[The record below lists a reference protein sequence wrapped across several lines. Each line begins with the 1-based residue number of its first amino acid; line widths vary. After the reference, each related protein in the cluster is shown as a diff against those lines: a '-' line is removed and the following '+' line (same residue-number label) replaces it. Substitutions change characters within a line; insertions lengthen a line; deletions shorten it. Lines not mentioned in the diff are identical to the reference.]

1 MSAVK
6 DIKRIDSQD
15 VIPEYIDSLKNYLVI
30 AANIHEI
37 KTDFDAN
44 RAISAMSEG
53 MSLLSGY
60 LGSVTYSFN
69 MAKSEVKR
77 AKAVAA
83 LERFPEY
90 CQTMNIAKPTADLR
104 EHFVNL
110 DADVQSAQQREAM
123 YEAMLEQLGLI
134 KMNLIMAQSSIK
146 ASRYGF
152 NETRQMG
159 GNVV

>member
-1 MSAVK
+1 MK

-37 KTDFDAN
+37 KTDHDAN

-69 MAKSEVKR
+69 MSRSEVKR
-77 AKAVAA
+77 AKAIAA

-90 CQTMNIAKPTADLR
+90 CQTMNISKPTADLR

-110 DADVQSAQQREAM
+110 DEDVQSAQQKEAM
-123 YEAMLEQLGLI
+123 YEAMLEQLNLI

-152 NETRQMG
+152 NETRQMSG
-159 GNVV
+159 SVV

>member
-1 MSAVK
+1 MKEVK
-6 DIKRIDSQD
+6 RVDSQD
-15 VIPEYIDSLKNYLVI
+15 VIPEYIDTLKNYLVI
-30 AANIHEI
+30 ASNIHEL
-37 KTDFDAN
+37 KTDYDAN
-44 RAISAMSEG
+44 RAISALSEG

-69 MAKSEVKR
+69 MARSEVKR
-77 AKAVAA
+77 SKALAA

-90 CQTMNIAKPTADLR
+90 CQAMNIAKPTADLR

-110 DADVQSAQQREAM
+110 DVDVQTAQQREAM
-123 YEAMLEQLGLI
+123 YEAMLEQLNLI

-152 NETRQMG
+152 SETRQMSG
-159 GNVV
+159 SMV

>member
-1 MSAVK
+1 MKEVK
-6 DIKRIDSQD
+6 RVDSQD
-15 VIPEYIDSLKNYLVI
+15 VIPEYIDTLKNYLVI
-30 AANIHEI
+30 ASNIHEL
-37 KTDFDAN
+37 KTDYDAN
-44 RAISAMSEG
+44 RAISALSEG

-69 MAKSEVKR
+69 MARSEVKR
-77 AKAVAA
+77 SKALAA

-90 CQTMNIAKPTADLR
+90 CQQMNIAKPTADLR

-110 DADVQSAQQREAM
+110 DIDVQTAQQREAM
-123 YEAMLEQLGLI
+123 YEAMLEQLNLI

-152 NETRQMG
+152 NETRQMS
-159 GNVV
+159 GNMV

>member
-1 MSAVK
+1 MKEVK
-6 DIKRIDSQD
+6 RVDSQD
-15 VIPEYIDSLKNYLVI
+15 VIPEYIDTLKNYLVI
-30 AANIHEI
+30 ASNIHEL
-37 KTDFDAN
+37 KTDYDAN
-44 RAISAMSEG
+44 RAISALSEG

-69 MAKSEVKR
+69 MARSEVKR
-77 AKAVAA
+77 SKALAA

-90 CQTMNIAKPTADLR
+90 CQQMNIAKPTADLR

-110 DADVQSAQQREAM
+110 DNDVIAAQQREAM
-123 YEAMLEQLGLI
+123 YEAMLEQLNLI

-152 NETRQMG
+152 NETRQMS
-159 GNVV
+159 GNMV

>member
-1 MSAVK
+1 MKEVK
-6 DIKRIDSQD
+6 RVDSQD
-15 VIPEYIDSLKNYLVI
+15 VIPEYIDTLKNYLVI
-30 AANIHEI
+30 ASSIHEL
-37 KTDFDAN
+37 KTDYDAN
-44 RAISAMSEG
+44 RAISALSEG

-69 MAKSEVKR
+69 MARSEVKR
-77 AKAVAA
+77 SKALAA

-90 CQTMNIAKPTADLR
+90 CQHMNIAKPTADLR

-110 DADVQSAQQREAM
+110 DADVQSSQQREAM
-123 YEAMLEQLGLI
+123 YEAMLEQLNLI

-152 NETRQMG
+152 NETRQMS
-159 GNVV
+159 GNMV

>member
-1 MSAVK
+1 VLMK

-44 RAISAMSEG
+44 RAISAISEG

-69 MAKSEVKR
+69 MARSEVKKS
-77 AKAVAA
+77 KAIAA

-90 CQTMNIAKPTADLR
+90 CLAMNILKPTADLR

-123 YEAMLEQLGLI
+123 YEAMLEQLNLI

-152 NETRQMG
+152 NEARQMG

>member
-1 MSAVK
+1 MK

-69 MAKSEVKR
+69 MARSEVKKT
-77 AKAVAA
+77 KAIAA

-90 CQTMNIAKPTADLR
+90 CQVMNIAKPTADLR

-110 DADVQSAQQREAM
+110 DSDVQAAQQKEAM
-123 YEAMLEQLGLI
+123 YEAMLEQLNLI

-152 NETRQMG
+152 NETRQMSG
-159 GNVV
+159 SVV

>member
-1 MSAVK
+1 MKEVK
-6 DIKRIDSQD
+6 RVDSQD
-15 VIPEYIDSLKNYLVI
+15 VIPEYIDTLKNYLVI
-30 AANIHEI
+30 ASNIHEL
-37 KTDFDAN
+37 KTDYDAN
-44 RAISAMSEG
+44 RAISALSEG

-69 MAKSEVKR
+69 MARSEVKR
-77 AKAVAA
+77 SKALAA

-90 CQTMNIAKPTADLR
+90 CQQMNIAKPTADLR

-110 DADVQSAQQREAM
+110 DADVQTAQQREAM
-123 YEAMLEQLGLI
+123 YEAMLEQLNLI

-152 NETRQMG
+152 NETRQMS
-159 GNVV
+159 GNMV

>member
-1 MSAVK
+1 MKEVK
-6 DIKRIDSQD
+6 RVDSQD
-15 VIPEYIDSLKNYLVI
+15 VIPEYIDTLKNYLVI
-30 AANIHEI
+30 ASNIHEL
-37 KTDFDAN
+37 KTDYDAN
-44 RAISAMSEG
+44 RAISALSEG

-69 MAKSEVKR
+69 MARSEVKR
-77 AKAVAA
+77 SKALAA

-90 CQTMNIAKPTADLR
+90 CQQMNIAKPTADLR

-110 DADVQSAQQREAM
+110 DTDVQTAQQREAM
-123 YEAMLEQLGLI
+123 YEAMLEQLNLI

-152 NETRQMG
+152 NETRQMS
-159 GNVV
+159 GNMV

>member
-1 MSAVK
+1 MKEVK
-6 DIKRIDSQD
+6 RVDSQD
-15 VIPEYIDSLKNYLVI
+15 VIPEYIDTLKNYLVI
-30 AANIHEI
+30 ASNIHEL
-37 KTDFDAN
+37 KTDYDAN
-44 RAISAMSEG
+44 RAISALSEG

-69 MAKSEVKR
+69 MARSEVKR
-77 AKAVAA
+77 SKALAA

-90 CQTMNIAKPTADLR
+90 CQQMNIAKPTADLR

-110 DADVQSAQQREAM
+110 DADVQTAQQREAM
-123 YEAMLEQLGLI
+123 YEAMLEQLNLI

-152 NETRQMG
+152 NETRQMSG
-159 GNVV
+159 SMV